1 MRPKKHRR
9 RIKLIRPR
17 LQLKLVGSFVGLAAL
32 AMLLQF
38 ILLGA
43 RLTRAASDLSDGGGQ
58 LADLVPGMLLSVL
71 AISCAVLLPIIF
83 AFGVLITFRVAG
95 PVYRFETYLGQVARG
110 EDVGPCR
117 IRKDDELHDLCDRI
131 NEAVS
136 ALRERQGADEASTE
150 DGQLRS
156 AG

>member
-1 MRPKKHRR
+1 MTARKYKR
-9 RIKLIRPR
+9 RIKLIQPR

-43 RLTRAASDLSDGGGQ
+43 RLSSAAAELSDAGGL
-58 LADLVPGMLLSVL
+58 LAERVPGMLLSVL
-71 AISCAVLLPIIF
+71 AVSCAVLLPIIF
-83 AFGVLITFRVAG
+83 AFGVLITFRLAG

-110 EDVGPCR
+110 EDVGPCH
-117 IRKDDELHDLCDRI
+117 IRKDDELHELCDRI

-136 ALRERQGADEASTE
+136 ALRGAQRSATTGPDESE
-150 DGQLRS
+150 LRS